1 MVTNGIKLLITSIAN
16 SVKSLLGDMY
26 ARNEMTQLNQTFSQ
40 FEWAFHAVVT
50 LIYSVCA
57 VLIVPFI
64 TVYTDKI
71 TDANYKLPLFGVVM
85 CIAMAVYCIRLPYNQ
100 MVMAA
105 GHFKQTQN
113 SAIVEAILNLTIS
126 IAVVYRFGL
135 IGVALGTLIAI
146 FYRTVY
152 LAVYLSKYILK
163 RNILIFLKRCVK
175 DCMVAAVIYFSTK
188 WIHMMDVSYIAWL
201 IMAVKVGIVST
212 AECVFLNLIFDKKAF
227 MSVAEKISGRKS
239 LGL

>member
-1 MVTNGIKLLITSIAN
+1 
-16 SVKSLLGDMY
+16 
-26 ARNEMTQLNQTFSQ
+26 
-40 FEWAFHAVVT
+40 
-50 LIYSVCA
+50 
-57 VLIVPFI
+57 
-64 TVYTDKI
+64 
-71 TDANYKLPLFGVVM
+71 
-85 CIAMAVYCIRLPYNQ
+85 

-212 AECVFLNLIFDKKAF
+212 AECAFLNLIFDKKAF